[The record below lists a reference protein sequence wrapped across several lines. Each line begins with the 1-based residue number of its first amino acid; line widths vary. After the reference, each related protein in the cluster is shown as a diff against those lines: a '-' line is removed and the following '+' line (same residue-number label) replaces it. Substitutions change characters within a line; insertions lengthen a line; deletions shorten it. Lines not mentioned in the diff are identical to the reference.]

1 MSRPRA
7 FTLIAHSNHGTAE
20 LKFRRTR
27 LIYLNGHAQPERILD
42 TKRSFSG
49 NTMIIRKQTLVLSL
63 VSALALPAT
72 ALADPI
78 YSVKLLPPDFTGQD
92 INNAGQ
98 IVGNTRT
105 EAWIWSDSGIV
116 NLSALK
122 PGIEVFAIN
131 NLGQAA
137 GAFSLG
143 SSTAFIYSQGQL
155 RDIGRPAGLNYA
167 IPHTINDKG
176 QVAGTAGNFPGD
188 TSRPF
193 FFNQGTMTALG
204 TFGGDQGDALG
215 LNNKGTVVGS
225 AALPPPP
232 DSPRG
237 AQRAFV
243 YQNGALAQIVASGA
257 EPVIAYDVNDAGAI
271 VGGAS
276 FASTGLSQP
285 FLYTGGKL
293 SNLGG
298 PTGEARGINNK
309 GEIVGIWGSTPTSD
323 LTHAFLDRSGTL
335 TDLNDLVVPVAG
347 GTITRAEDIND
358 VGQILATV
366 CFGSTQDC
374 RFARLDLVPA
384 VPEPAGVAML
394 AGGLAGLAAVRRKRQ
409 STGRNADTRLPQ
421 R

>member
-1 MSRPRA
+1 M
-7 FTLIAHSNHGTAE
+7 LG
-20 LKFRRTR
+20 
-27 LIYLNGHAQPERILD
+27 

-49 NTMIIRKQTLVLSL
+49 TTMIIRKQTLVLSV
-63 VSALALPAT
+63 VSALICPAI

-78 YSVKLLPPDFTGQD
+78 YSVKLLPPDFTAHD

-122 PGIEVFAIN
+122 PGVEVFAIN
-131 NLGQAA
+131 NRGEAA
-137 GAFSLG
+137 GAFSLA

-167 IPHTINDKG
+167 IPHAINDNG

-204 TFGGDQGDALG
+204 TFGGDQGDALA

-225 AALPPPP
+225 AALAPPPN
-232 DSPRG
+232 SPRG
-237 AQRAFV
+237 QQRAFV
-243 YQNGALAQIVASGA
+243 YQNGTLTQIMAPGA
-257 EPVIAYDVNDAGAI
+257 VPVIAYDINDAGAI
-271 VGGAS
+271 VGGGE
-276 FASTGLSQP
+276 FKSTGLSQP
-285 FLYTGGKL
+285 FLYAGGKL

-298 PTGEARGINNK
+298 PTGEARGINSK
-309 GEIVGIWGSTPTSD
+309 GDIVGIWGQSPTSD
-323 LTHAFLDRSGTL
+323 LTHAFLDRSGTM
-335 TDLNDLVVPVAG
+335 TDLNKLVVPVAG
-347 GTITRAEDIND
+347 GTITAAEDIND

-366 CFGSTQDC
+366 CFGSTMNC
-374 RFARLDLVPA
+374 RAARLDLVPA
-384 VPEPAGVAML
+384 VPEPTGVAML
-394 AGGLAGLAAVRRKRQ
+394 AGGLMGLAAIRRKRK
-409 STGRNADTRLPQ
+409 
-421 R
+421 